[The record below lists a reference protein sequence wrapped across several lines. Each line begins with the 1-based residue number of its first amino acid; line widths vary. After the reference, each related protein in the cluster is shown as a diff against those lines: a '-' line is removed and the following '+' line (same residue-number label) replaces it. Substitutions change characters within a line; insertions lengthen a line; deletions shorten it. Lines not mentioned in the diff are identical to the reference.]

1 MSDYHVPVMLHECVE
16 GLNIDPTKTY
26 VDVTFGGGGH
36 SREILKHLT
45 TGKLVV
51 FDQDPDAKKNAEAIN
66 DDRLIF
72 CAANFRYL
80 KRYLRL
86 HGIKSVAGILGDL
99 GISSHQ
105 IDETSRGFST
115 RGEAPLDMRMAQSGS
130 ISAKEVI
137 NEYDEGKL
145 KEIFKLYGEITHA
158 GKAASLIIHARSA
171 GTIETTLDLMNALRP
186 MAPRGKENRF
196 FAQVFQAIR
205 IEVNEEL
212 ETLREMLEQ
221 GAEVLEE
228 GGHFVIESYHSLED
242 RLVKNFFKAGNF
254 EGKHEKDFYGNIL
267 RPLKPLKSK
276 PITAS
281 NAEIAQNRRARSAKL
296 RIGVKLAEN
305 NNPKSDI

>member
-1 MSDYHVPVMLHECVE
+1 MSDYHIPVMLKECVD

-36 SREILKHLT
+36 TREILSRLT

-51 FDQDPDAKKNAEAIN
+51 FDQDPDARKNADAIN

-86 HGIKSVAGILGDL
+86 NGIKEVAGILGDL

-105 IDETSRGFST
+105 IDETARGFST
-115 RGEAPLDMRMAQSGS
+115 RGDAPLDMRMSQSGS
-130 ISAKEVI
+130 LSAKEVI
-137 NEYDEGKL
+137 NDYE
-145 KEIFKLYGEITHA
+145 EIQLRKMFKLYGELTHPH
-158 GKAASLIIHARSA
+158 KAASLILQARSA
-171 GTIETTLDLMNALRP
+171 ATIETTAQLMQALQP

-212 ETLREMLEQ
+212 VTLKEMIEQ

-228 GGHFVIESYHSLED
+228 GGYFVIESYHSLED
-242 RLVKNFFKAGNF
+242 RLVKNFFKTGNF
-254 EGKHEKDFYGNIL
+254 DGELEKDFYGNIL

-281 NAEIAQNRRARSAKL
+281 AEEIAQNRRARSAKL
-296 RIGVKLAEN
+296 RVAIKL
-305 NNPKSDI
+305 PKIDKK

>member
-1 MSDYHVPVMLHECVE
+1 MSDYHVPVMLQECVD
-16 GLNIDPTKTY
+16 GLHIDPTKTY

-36 SREILKHLT
+36 TKEILSRLT

-51 FDQDPDAKKNAEAIN
+51 FDQDPDAKKNADAIN

-86 HGIKSVAGILGDL
+86 NGIKEVAGILGDL

-115 RGEAPLDMRMAQSGS
+115 RGDAPLDMRMAQSGVL
-130 ISAKEVI
+130 SAKEVI
-137 NEYDEGKL
+137 NNYE
-145 KEIFKLYGEITHA
+145 EIDLRKMFKLYGELNQPH
-158 GKAASLIIHARSA
+158 KAASLIVHARSA
-171 GTIETTLDLMNALRP
+171 GEIETTQQLMDALKP

-196 FAQVFQAIR
+196 YAQVFQAIR

-212 ETLREMLEQ
+212 VTLKEMIEQ

-228 GGHFVIESYHSLED
+228 GGYFVIESYHSLED
-242 RLVKNFFKAGNF
+242 RLVKNFFKTGNF
-254 EGKHEKDFYGNIL
+254 EGEMNKDFYGNLL

-281 NAEIAQNRRARSAKL
+281 EEEIARNRRARSAKL
-296 RIGVKLAEN
+296 RVAIKLPEVTQ
-305 NNPKSDI
+305 K

>member
-16 GLNIDPTKTY
+16 GLNIDPTKVY

-36 SREILKHLT
+36 TREILKHLT

-51 FDQDPDAKKNAEAIN
+51 FDQDPDAKKNADEIN

-86 HGIKSVAGILGDL
+86 HGIKEVAGILGDL

-115 RGEAPLDMRMAQSGS
+115 RGDAPLDMRMAQSGTL
-130 ISAKEVI
+130 SAKTLI
-137 NEYDEGKL
+137 NEYEESKL
-145 KEIFKLYGEITHA
+145 KSIFRLYGELTHPH
-158 GKAASLIIHARSA
+158 KAASLIVQARASA
-171 GTIETTLDLMNALRP
+171 EIETTVDLMNVLRP

-212 ETLREMLEQ
+212 ETLKEMIEQ
-221 GAEVLEE
+221 GTEILEV

-242 RLVKNFFKAGNF
+242 RLVKNFFKSGNF
-254 EGKHEKDFYGNIL
+254 EGTQEKDFFGNLI
-267 RPLKPLKSK
+267 RPLKPTKSK
-276 PITAS
+276 PITATPE
-281 NAEIAQNRRARSAKL
+281 EIALNRRARSAKL
-296 RIGVKLAEN
+296 RVAVKQPPL
-305 NNPKSDI
+305 PKK

>member
-1 MSDYHVPVMLHECVE
+1 MSDYHVPVMLKECVD
-16 GLNIDPTKTY
+16 GLHIDPTKTY

-36 SREILKHLT
+36 TREILSRLT

-51 FDQDPDAKKNAEAIN
+51 FDQDPDAKKNADAIN

-72 CAANFRYL
+72 CATNFRNL

-86 HGIKSVAGILGDL
+86 HSIKSVAGILGDL

-115 RGEAPLDMRMAQSGS
+115 RGDAPLDMRMAQSGTL
-130 ISAKEVI
+130 SAKELV
-137 NEYDEGKL
+137 NNYEEAQL
-145 KEIFKLYGEITHA
+145 KSIFKLYGELTHPH
-158 GKAASLIIHARSA
+158 KAANLIISARSVNP
-171 GTIETTLDLMNALRP
+171 IETTRQLMDALRP

-212 ETLREMLEQ
+212 ETLKEMIEQ
-221 GAEVLEE
+221 GTDMLEE
-228 GGHFVIESYHSLED
+228 GGFFVIESYHSLED
-242 RLVKNFFKAGNF
+242 RLVKNYFKTGNF
-254 EGKHEKDFYGNIL
+254 EGDQNKDFFGNLL

-281 NAEIAQNRRARSAKL
+281 SEEIAQNRRARSAKL
-296 RIGVKLAEN
+296 RVATKL
-305 NNPKSDI
+305 PKIEEKK